1 MIKGLGKVLFPNYF
15 SPYLCG
21 IIVKNGKGG
30 RKMEGKE
37 LLFKLSDS
45 TGVSGNE
52 HGLGNLLQEYFEKH
66 VTETNVTKQGNFM
79 AIKRGDGGGKHK
91 IMIAAHSDEIG
102 MMVKDIDDR
111 GFIYFTRVGGI
122 DPKTIPAQEVII
134 HGRKEVYGV
143 VGAKPPHVLSRDDM
157 EKAIRLE
164 DMKID
169 VGMTKEEVEQYITV
183 GDLITVRRDCIN
195 LQGDFLTGK
204 ALDDRAGI
212 ASMLECAIELERLK
226 HDADVYFTATVS
238 EEVGAWG
245 AKTAAYE
252 INPDIAIAV
261 DVTFGDKHAGDRV
274 NIECG
279 KGVEITVGPNIHPEL
294 SKRLLDI
301 ADEYKI
307 PYAIDV
313 CPGPTGTDAWAIQI
327 VREGIPSLLISIPLR
342 YMHTSTEVISY
353 KDVVLTGR
361 LMALFIAS
369 IRDWGDI
376 YA

>member
-1 MIKGLGKVLFPNYF
+1 
-15 SPYLCG
+15 
-21 IIVKNGKGG
+21 
-30 RKMEGKE
+30 MEGKE
-37 LLFKLSDS
+37 LLFKLSGS

-52 HGLGNLLQEYFEKH
+52 HGLSSILEEYFGKH
-66 VTETNVTKQGNFM
+66 VTETRTTKNGNFI
-79 AIKRGDGGGKHK
+79 AIKKGDGGGKHK

-102 MMVKDIDDR
+102 MMVTDIDDR
-111 GFIYFTRVGGI
+111 GFIHFTRVGGI

-134 HGRKEVYGV
+134 HGKKEVYGV
-143 VGAKPPHVLSRDDM
+143 VGAKPPHVLSKDDM
-157 EKAIRLE
+157 KKAIKLE

-169 VGMTKEEVEQYITV
+169 VGMTKEEARQYISV
-183 GDLITVRRDCIN
+183 GDLITVKRDCMS

-212 ASMLECAIELERLK
+212 AAMLECAIELEKMK
-226 HDADVYFTATVS
+226 HEADVYFTATTC

-245 AKTAAYE
+245 ARTAAYE

-261 DVTFGDKHAGDRV
+261 DVTFGDKNAGDRV

-294 SKRLLDI
+294 SQRLLNI

-307 PYAIDV
+307 PYAIDA
-313 CPGPTGTDAWAIQI
+313 CPGPTGTDAWVIQV

-361 LMALFIAS
+361 LMAWFIAS
-369 IRDWGDI
+369 IKDWGEI